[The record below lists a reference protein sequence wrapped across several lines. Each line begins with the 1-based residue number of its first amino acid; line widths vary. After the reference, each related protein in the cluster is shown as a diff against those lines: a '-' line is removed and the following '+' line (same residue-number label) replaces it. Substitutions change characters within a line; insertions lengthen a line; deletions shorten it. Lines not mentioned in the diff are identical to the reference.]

1 MKETLE
7 LKDLH
12 WNVNRTEAGS
22 MLSSLGTEIEP
33 LRDSARE
40 GREEGIQAG
49 GDTCTYG
56 RLVLMYSKTHHNIS
70 QHNYPPSKIN

>member
-22 MLSSLGTEIEP
+22 MLSSLRTEIEP
-33 LRDSARE
+33 FREIPARE
-40 GREEGIQAG
+40 G
-49 GDTCTYG
+49 G
-56 RLVLMYSKTHHNIS
+56 RRGFRLEQTHVS
-70 QHNYPPSKIN
+70 MADSY

>member
-12 WNVNRTEAGS
+12 WNVTRAEAGS

-33 LRDSARE
+33 LRVIPARE
-40 GREEGIQAG
+40 G
-49 GDTCTYG
+49 G
-56 RLVLMYSKTHHNIS
+56 RRGFRLERTRVSLANS
-70 QHNYPPSKIN
+70 

>member
-1 MKETLE
+1 MKETPE

-33 LRDSARE
+33 LREIPARE
-40 GREEGIQAG
+40 G
-49 GDTCTYG
+49 G
-56 RLVLMYSKTHHNIS
+56 RRGFRLEWTHVSMANS
-70 QHNYPPSKIN
+70 Y